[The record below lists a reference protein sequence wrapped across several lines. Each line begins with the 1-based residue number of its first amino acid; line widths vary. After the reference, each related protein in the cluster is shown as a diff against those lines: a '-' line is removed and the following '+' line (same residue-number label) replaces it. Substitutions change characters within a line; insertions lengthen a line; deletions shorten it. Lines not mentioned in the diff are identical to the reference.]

1 MKAPTRELQ
10 RLPNWV
16 AAAAP
21 LVLLAAL
28 IAVFL
33 VANPIPSLR
42 DVPPVEEV
50 AVERTVLND
59 HELVLELRNDGPDPV
74 TVSQVLVNE
83 AYWDHELSDR
93 TLGRYDTATLTIP
106 YPWDEGTPVEIAL
119 VTATGVTIEHEIE
132 AAALTPEFG
141 GRAIGIYALLGIY
154 MGVVPVAIGL
164 LWFPSLRRASPRWV
178 QFVLAFT
185 VGLLLFLLVDTVAE
199 GLELAGETA
208 AVLDGLGLFVIG
220 AVAALA
226 GLFLLEGTLQRRRA
240 ALGGSAAPVSTT
252 PDAVS
257 STAAPS
263 DPADSTATTPRST
276 ATASAPAT
284 SGLTGLT
291 LAYLISAGIGLH
303 NLGEGLAV
311 GTAIATGE
319 ASLATFLVLGF
330 VLHNATEGLA
340 IVSPLGSAARRPSLW
355 HFAAFGAV
363 AGGPTVLGTWA
374 GGFAFEPAW
383 ATLAFG
389 VAAGAIAQVVWTI
402 ARGMSNGRGLV
413 TVPGAAGLVA
423 GLVVMYATALLVS
436 G

>member
-10 RLPNWV
+10 RLPTWV

-42 DVPPVEEV
+42 DVPPVEEI

-83 AYWDHELSDR
+83 AYWDHDLSDR

-106 YPWDEGTPVEIAL
+106 YPWDEGMPVEIAL

-132 AAALTPEFG
+132 EAALTPEFG

-154 MGVVPVAIGL
+154 IGVIPVAIGL

-185 VGLLLFLLVDTVAE
+185 VGLLLFLLVDTAVE

-226 GLFLLEGTLQRRRA
+226 GLFLLEGTLERRRA
-240 ALGGSAAPVSTT
+240 ALGGPGAPVSAT

-257 STAAPS
+257 SAAA
-263 DPADSTATTPRST
+263 PADSTDSAPATPRS
-276 ATASAPAT
+276 TASAPAT
-284 SGLTGLT
+284 PGLTGLT

-340 IVSPLGSAARRPSLW
+340 IVSPLGSAVRRPSLW
-355 HFAAFGAV
+355 HFVAFGAL
-363 AGGPTVLGTWA
+363 AGGPTIFGTWA

-402 ARGMSNGRGLV
+402 ARGMSKGKGLV
-413 TVPGAAGLVA
+413 TAPGAAGLVA
-423 GLVVMYATALLVS
+423 GLVVMYATSLLVS

>member
-1 MKAPTRELQ
+1 MKPPTRELQ

-59 HELVLELRNDGPDPV
+59 HEMVLELRNDGPDPV
-74 TVSQVLVNE
+74 TISQVLVNE

-93 TLGRYDTATLTIP
+93 TLGRFDTATLTIP
-106 YPWDEGTPVEIAL
+106 YPWDEGMPVEIML

-132 AAALTPEFG
+132 EASLTPELG

-154 MGVVPVAIGL
+154 IGVVPVAVGL

-185 VGLLLFLLVDTVAE
+185 VGLLLFLLLDTVAE

-208 AVLDGLGLFVIG
+208 AVLDGLGLFAIG
-220 AVAALA
+220 AIGALA
-226 GLFLLEGTLQRRRA
+226 GLFLLEGTLERRGAALEGAAASRA
-240 ALGGSAAPVSTT
+240 AT
-252 PDAVS
+252 P
-257 STAAPS
+257 
-263 DPADSTATTPRST
+263 
-276 ATASAPAT
+276 
-284 SGLTGLT
+284 GLTGLT

-340 IVSPLGSAARRPSLW
+340 IVSPLGSAGRRPSLW
-355 HFAAFGAV
+355 HFAAFGAL

-402 ARGMSNGRGLV
+402 ARGMSNGKGLV
-413 TVPGAAGLVA
+413 TAPGAVGLVA

>member
-10 RLPNWV
+10 RLPTWV

-59 HELVLELRNDGPDPV
+59 HEVVLELRNDGPDPV
-74 TVSQVLVNE
+74 TISQVLVNE

-93 TLGRYDTATLTIP
+93 TLGRFDTATLTIP
-106 YPWDEGTPVEIAL
+106 YPWDEGLPVEIAL

-132 AAALTPEFG
+132 EAALTPELG

-154 MGVVPVAIGL
+154 IGVVPVAIGL

-185 VGLLLFLLVDTVAE
+185 VGLLLFLLLDTVAE

-208 AVLDGLGLFVIG
+208 AVLDGLGLFAIG
-220 AVAALA
+220 AIGALA
-226 GLFLLEGTLQRRRA
+226 GLFLLEGTLERRGA
-240 ALGGSAAPVSTT
+240 ALDGPAASV
-252 PDAVS
+252 
-257 STAAPS
+257 
-263 DPADSTATTPRST
+263 
-276 ATASAPAT
+276 ATAP
-284 SGLTGLT
+284 GLTGLT
-291 LAYLISAGIGLH
+291 LAYLISAGVGLH

-340 IVSPLGSAARRPSLW
+340 IVSPLGSAGRRPSLW
-355 HFAAFGAV
+355 HFAAFGAL

-402 ARGMSNGRGLV
+402 ARGMSNGKGLV
-413 TVPGAAGLVA
+413 TAPGAVGLVA